1 MPLIYSQV
9 KAEREYNEDLRL
21 HGDSTLWGN
30 SVASYKG
37 CTSKSALSAR
47 GGGATSG
54 VIELVSFQRDLHR
67 REI

>member
-1 MPLIYSQV
+1 MKTSDFMETPLSGEIQWSVTKGAHQSLPC
-9 KAEREYNEDLRL
+9 LR
-21 HGDSTLWGN
+21 G
-30 SVASYKG
+30 
-37 CTSKSALSAR
+37 